1 MPQRY
6 GDHQKNPASLIE
18 TMVNIMTNTTKA
30 LIIDLI
36 SLLLSA
42 LTLSFNLH
50 PLKIIT
56 LASINEMQKR
66 FLIRYVLL
74 AIRTSGHM
82 PEW

>member
-42 LTLSFNLH
+42 LTLSFSSDH
-50 PLKIIT
+50 PQLKGLLDLDIIDAKKQMIRPAFIGCCGS
-56 LASINEMQKR
+56 LR
-66 FLIRYVLL
+66 F
-74 AIRTSGHM
+74 
-82 PEW
+82 

>member
-18 TMVNIMTNTTKA
+18 TMVNIMTNTIKA

-42 LTLSFNLH
+42 LTLSFSFDLR
-50 PLKIIT
+50 
-56 LASINEMQKR
+56 S
-66 FLIRYVLL
+66 
-74 AIRTSGHM
+74 
-82 PEW
+82 